1 MKYYIKIDAIYK
13 RDEKTKRTIL
23 GEYRDPAV
31 EMLKDIKWIF
41 TEKVDGTNIIVHWDG
56 HKVEFGGRTERAQI
70 PGPLMKR
77 LEELFSGH
85 EMEELFEQKFGDKDV
100 YIYGEGYGNK
110 IQNSDYI
117 DTTDFIVFDVMIN
130 DVWLERPAVEDI
142 AKYFNCDIVPVVFE
156 GTLDEGVEYVKQ
168 YNDSKVGTKPTKMEG
183 LVARPKYELQNKM
196 GKRIIT
202 KIKWEDLRLI
212 NS

>member
-13 RDEKTKRTIL
+13 RDEKSKKTLI
-23 GEYRDPAV
+23 GEYRDSVV
-31 EMLKDIKWIF
+31 ETLKDIKWTF

-56 HKVEFGGRTERAQI
+56 NKVEFGGRTERTQI
-70 PGPLMKR
+70 PTHLLQR
-77 LEELFSGH
+77 LNELFSGH

-117 DTTDFIVFDVMIN
+117 DTVDFIIFDVLIN
-130 DVWLERPAVEDI
+130 DVWLERPAVEDV
-142 AKYFNCDIVPVVFE
+142 AKYFNCNIVPIIFE

-183 LVARPKYELQNKM
+183 LVARPCVELKNKM

-202 KIKWEDLRLI
+202 KIKYEDLK
-212 NS
+212 

>member
-13 RDEKTKRTIL
+13 RDEKTKRTL
-23 GEYRDPAV
+23 VGEYRDPAV

-56 HKVEFGGRTERAQI
+56 HKVEFGGRTEKAQI
-70 PGPLMKR
+70 PAPLMKR

-85 EMEELFEQKFGDKDV
+85 EMEEIFEQKFDDKEV

-117 DTTDFIVFDVMIN
+117 DTTDFIIFDVLIN
-130 DVWLERPAVEDI
+130 DVWLERSAVEDI
-142 AKYFNCDIVPVVFE
+142 AKYFNCDVVPVIFE
-156 GTLDEGVEYVKQ
+156 GTLDEGIEYVKQ

-183 LVARPKYELQNKM
+183 LVARPKYELKNKM
-196 GKRIIT
+196 GKRIIA
-202 KIKWEDLRLI
+202 KIKWEDLK
-212 NS
+212 